1 MKIKVKDLRR
11 IIREV
16 LEETSDTFPPGRWTA
31 AAGEP
36 VDDENLENLGS
47 GGFPHEDSQDEDK

>member
-31 AAGEP
+31 DAGEP
-36 VDDENLENLGS
+36 ADEEDLEDLGS
-47 GGFPHEDSQDEDK
+47 GGFPHEHPQDEDK

>member
-31 AAGEP
+31 DAGEP
-36 VDDENLENLGS
+36 VDDEDLEYLGS
-47 GGFPHEDSQDEDK
+47 EGFPHEDPQTENK